1 MCWICLNK
9 MLTSLEEINFNY
21 DFLNVNQWHPQRKST
36 VMEVYTIFFNV
47 SISVN
52 LVGLLFPLIF
62 KLK

>member
-1 MCWICLNK
+1 
-9 MLTSLEEINFNY
+9 MLISLEEINFNY
-21 DFLNVNQWHPQRKST
+21 DFLNVNQWHPQRKSPI
-36 VMEVYTIFFNV
+36 MEVYTIFFNL